1 MADTGSVD
9 TTGRVVYTVPIAV
22 ALRGV
27 GIGAVGLGLCV
38 VAVSVMLAMDVSRP
52 IAVAV
57 GLLLA
62 LGAALSLVVLIVG
75 ALRLFGRGP
84 RLVLD
89 ADGFLNAT
97 GPGTGVRRAAWRDVR
112 KVQTDGRFVSVDLAG
127 GKRSLIRTASIDVGP
142 KELARQLRARLNRGH
157 GYRPVTLRPAQ
168 PAAPQPDQPQAEP
181 SSDASPESPAEQ
193 PPASRPD
200 DH

>member
-1 MADTGSVD
+1 MADTGGVEP
-9 TTGRVVYTVPIAV
+9 TERVVYGVPISL

-27 GIGAVGLGLCV
+27 GFGTLGLGICV
-38 VAVSVMLAMDVSRP
+38 VAGSVLLAMDLSRP
-52 IAVAV
+52 VTVAV

-62 LGAALSLVVLIVG
+62 LGAVLALVVLVVG
-75 ALRLFGRGP
+75 ALRLVGRGP

-97 GPGTGVRRAAWRDVR
+97 GPGVGVRRASWRDVR

-127 GKRSLIRTASIDVGP
+127 GKRSLIRTSSLDVGS

-157 GYRPVTLRPAQ
+157 GYRPVTPPA
-168 PAAPQPDQPQAEP
+168 AAPQQPSDGPATAETQH
-181 SSDASPESPAEQ
+181 D
-193 PPASRPD
+193 
-200 DH
+200 